1 METEVHRRARLLAV
15 GESVAFSKDLHKLK
29 GQLASTR
36 SKFESVKAEMKS
48 AATKAD
54 IALVDLNAVMEEAR
68 NIYGALQRE
77 RVTSSKLQAT
87 TMEYNSLVV
96 QNLRNQLKDTRKV
109 ANSYNSA
116 NTKLKLLR
124 QKDKAAKNSDR
135 SSWPLSK
142 QTAAVQGLVARMEM
156 DTVLA
161 LEVGDELRD
170 EIK

>member
-48 AATKAD
+48 AASKAD

-77 RVTSSKLQAT
+77 RVANSKVQAT
-87 TMEYNSLVV
+87 TME
-96 QNLRNQLKDTRKV
+96 LRECTSQAPVCTL
-109 ANSYNSA
+109 AM
-116 NTKLKLLR
+116 
-124 QKDKAAKNSDR
+124 
-135 SSWPLSK
+135 LSK
-142 QTAAVQGLVARMEM
+142 SR
-156 DTVLA
+156 
-161 LEVGDELRD
+161 GDGE
-170 EIK
+170 